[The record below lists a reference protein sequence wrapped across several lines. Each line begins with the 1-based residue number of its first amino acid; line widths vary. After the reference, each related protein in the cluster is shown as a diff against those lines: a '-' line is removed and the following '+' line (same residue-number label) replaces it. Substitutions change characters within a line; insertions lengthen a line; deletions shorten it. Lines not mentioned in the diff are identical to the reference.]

1 MTAMF
6 AIISCMLLVTL
17 IEATVKNKLMA
28 KELDNVR
35 EGWKAQSSL
44 ADFQVEQAEERGKL
58 EAVKAIEELHKENP
72 QAGYRHAAAT
82 FMEICAKCK
91 RSCLHCSREEAAAK
105 KKKKNGTKNT

>member
-1 MTAMF
+1 
-6 AIISCMLLVTL
+6 
-17 IEATVKNKLMA
+17 MA

-35 EGWKAQSSL
+35 EGWKAQCKVV
-44 ADFQVEQAEERGKL
+44 DFQVEQVEERGKV

-82 FMEICAKCK
+82 FMEVCAKCK

-105 KKKKNGTKNT
+105 KKKKK